1 MIDKILHVIERD
13 DLSTKDRRREKLHK
27 RAFLCAILRK
37 QEYPLSFIGKLFNR
51 NHATVI
57 HSIKNYI
64 HWSKTNDPLFL
75 EDVQDYK
82 VLLDYYEKYIPE
94 KRDIMDDILR
104 CKDMSMLK
112 VIKRRVENGRY

>member
-51 NHATVI
+51 NHATI
-57 HSIKNYI
+57 LHAYKSINQ
-64 HWSKTNDPLFL
+64 KTEADAQFKMVVN
-75 EDVQDYK
+75 Q
-82 VLLDYYEKYIPE
+82 
-94 KRDIMDDILR
+94 LR
-104 CKDMSMLK
+104 KQLQTS
-112 VIKRRVENGRY
+112 